1 MVVRAH
7 GDCLGVRHVDFVFL
21 NLRSVRSFTRLP
33 AVPAPFAK
41 PLRASDSSEASS
53 GAMVV
58 EAEKQ
63 RVVELGS
70 FSILNPKPPGGKA
83 AVDGDFSVDS
93 GNAATGAK
101 LFKAKCASCHTI
113 KEGGALCGPIGL
125 EARWGEFGSGGARA
139 SGLVTRV
146 RGLTT
151 TAGVTVRRPEHAR
164 AKSARDHGA
173 TGWEGVR
180 LASATHR
187 SVCTQHRPRAIAAKR
202 AEVHQGYEDERD
214 HVGQRDHVQLANKS
228 QVSD

>member
-1 MVVRAH
+1 MQAHCTWFKCPPVSAFPHGMFAESSLDSEGDQRELVVA
-7 GDCLGVRHVDFVFL
+7 GL
-21 NLRSVRSFTRLP
+21 
-33 AVPAPFAK
+33 A
-41 PLRASDSSEASS
+41 
-53 GAMVV
+53 AMVAV
-58 EAEKQ
+58 EPEKQ
-63 RVVELGS
+63 VVELGS
-70 FSILNPKPPGGKA
+70 FSIVNPKPPGGKV